1 MRAPGSE
8 RACLAMKGHR
18 QAMQHGSA
26 SWHDRWSYRC
36 AEDRVQPALAHPR
49 ARRDRGLVS
58 ASTSARFGDL
68 PYGPR
73 LTGLLEPLYRGLG
86 VANRYLALPLLR
98 AGLGPLM
105 STPLTGSLMILRT
118 RGRKTGLL
126 RETPLGYAIL
136 DGSVWCCAGFG
147 AQTHWYRNILADA
160 GVEVV
165 LANGSAFAGTAE
177 IVTEHAHAPDQVAE
191 AVSEGGG
198 LVGDVSSASD

>member
-26 SWHDRWSYRC
+26 SW
-36 AEDRVQPALAHPR
+36 
-49 ARRDRGLVS
+49 
-58 ASTSARFGDL
+58 
-68 PYGPR
+68 
-73 LTGLLEPLYRGLG
+73 
-86 VANRYLALPLLR
+86 

-105 STPLTGSLMILRT
+105 SPPLTGSLRILRT

-160 GVEVV
+160 GVEGV

-177 IVTEHAHAPDQVAE
+177 
-191 AVSEGGG
+191 
-198 LVGDVSSASD
+198 VGS